1 MEQFF
6 YTSSTWI
13 IPVLISISMHEA
25 AHGYAANLLGDDTAK
40 KLGRV
45 TLNPFKHI
53 DRFGTIILPILLIVI
68 KSSFIFGWA
77 KPIPVKFNRLKNP
90 LRDMVF
96 VAIAGPVTNIIL
108 ALVAASILSRMY
120 SFGLLN
126 NSWLVHTCTN
136 FFLINIILAVFNMI
150 PIPPL
155 DGGRV
160 AVGLLPKYF
169 SYQLAKLER
178 YGFFIIIAALFY
190 PSTNRARNRNTSRT
204 NSLVYPICFKFFDKY
219 YCYYYRFTN
228 LIICKMKNNSLNF

>member
-1 MEQFF
+1 MQQFF

-25 AHGYAANLLGDDTAK
+25 AHGYTANLLGDDTAK

-53 DRFGTIILPILLIVI
+53 DRFGTIILPILLIII
-68 KSSFIFGWA
+68 KSPFIFGWA
-77 KPIPVKFNRLKNP
+77 KPIPIKFHRLKNP

-96 VAIAGPVTNIIL
+96 VALAGPVINIIL
-108 ALVAASILSRMY
+108 ALIAASILSIMY
-120 SFGLLN
+120 NFELLN
-126 NSWLVHTCTN
+126 NTWLVRTVAN
-136 FFLINIILAVFNMI
+136 FFFINIILAVFNMI

-160 AVGLLPKYF
+160 AVGLLPNYF

-178 YGFFIIIAALFY
+178 YGFFIIIVSLFIL
-190 PSTNRARNRNTSRT
+190 P
-204 NSLVYPICFKFFDKY
+204 LVGEQIGISMKPIHWFIQYISSF
-219 YCYYYRFTN
+219 
-228 LIICKMKNNSLNF
+228 LINIIGIITGLQI